1 MRVVSAIVGVLLGF
15 LVGSAFLGLICDT
28 AGCEDS
34 LDVWLGFLTLG
45 LAIAGGVIGY
55 RLPSKITKNANSGE
69 SSKYQASFKCS
80 QCGSELRQ
88 EGLFCGSCGARKRPI
103 SSPATTNKRR
113 FPLLIVIVV
122 IGVIILISVMSSVLT
137 SNSERNVVNPEVPSD
152 VLPVPTAAPAAA
164 PTAVLALDPPTATPV
179 PTATTVPPTATPV
192 PFNRYRSKKFGFSL
206 SYTSAWTVDERV
218 QANAPPEVMPDIVF
232 SDSKTGF
239 THVIVEIER
248 LSLSQGSINEFVNR
262 RIHRNRGIVADPA
275 GVPIDRINGLLF
287 HGLLKKGEPA
297 TRIILV
303 VANGPWAIA
312 VEFIPHPDEEH
323 VGQAP
328 FPAFEWPRINDMVES
343 FELFP
348 TGV

>member
-1 MRVVSAIVGVLLGF
+1 MRVMSAIIGGLLGF
-15 LVGSAFLGLICDT
+15 LVGSAFLGLICEAT
-28 AGCEDS
+28 GCQGYFGP
-34 LDVWLGFLTLG
+34 LLG
-45 LAIAGGVIGY
+45 LLILGIMIAGGIIGY
-55 RLPSKITKNANSGE
+55 RLPTKIINSGNARG
-69 SSKYQASFKCS
+69 SGRYQGTPKCL
-80 QCGSELRQ
+80 QCGSDLPQ
-88 EGLFCGSCGARKRPI
+88 EGLFCGSCGARKRPV
-103 SSPATTNKRR
+103 SSPVTTNKRR

-122 IGVIILISVMSSVLT
+122 IGVIILISLMSSVLA
-137 SNSERNVVNPEVPSD
+137 SNSERNVVNPEVRSD
-152 VLPVPTAAPAAA
+152 VLPVPTAAP
-164 PTAVLALDPPTATPV
+164 TAVPALDPPTATPV

-192 PFNRYRSKKFGFSL
+192 PFNIYRSKKFGFSL

-262 RIHRNRGIVADPA
+262 RIHWNPGSVADPA

-287 HGLLKKGEPA
+287 HGVLKKGEPA

-303 VANGPWAIA
+303 VANGPWAIV
-312 VEFIPHPDEEH
+312 VEFIPHPDDEH

-343 FELFP
+343 LELFP
-348 TGV
+348 AGV